1 MTSPYLGISYLQQIP
16 FPEKYLKAVL
26 SYIPKKGLK
35 EYLYNANI
43 CKQKRNVSKCHLIE
57 LIITGEILE
66 FLDNE
71 KHCRRDKGEYD
82 DFPTYYN
89 PNSHHGK

>member
-1 MTSPYLGISYLQQIP
+1 M
-16 FPEKYLKAVL
+16 
-26 SYIPKKGLK
+26 K

-43 CKQKRNVSKCHLIE
+43 CKQKRNMSKYHLIE
-57 LIITGEILE
+57 MIITGEIFE
-66 FLDNE
+66 FLDNY

>member
-1 MTSPYLGISYLQQIP
+1 M
-16 FPEKYLKAVL
+16 
-26 SYIPKKGLK
+26 K

-43 CKQKRNVSKCHLIE
+43 CKQKRNVSKFPLIE

-66 FLDNE
+66 FLDND

>member
-1 MTSPYLGISYLQQIP
+1 M
-16 FPEKYLKAVL
+16 
-26 SYIPKKGLK
+26 K

-43 CKQKRNVSKCHLIE
+43 CKQKGNVSKFPLIE

-66 FLDNE
+66 FLDND